1 MGILFI
7 YCLILIVVIVAGII
21 CYVFAVASRKSY
33 RCPQCGEK
41 MTTEHLNATH
51 CGHCGVELRRE

>member
-1 MGILFI
+1 MGGFFI
-7 YCLILIVVIVAGII
+7 FCLIGTVAIAAGII
-21 CYVFAVASRKSY
+21 FYIFAVASRKSY
-33 RCPQCGEK
+33 TCPQCGEK